1 MKYTLIPSLS
11 NTAPKVK
18 KDVFLQKYIICFV
31 VDSLVQVMMPL
42 RTTTPTLNSRVILRQ
57 FFDVPPVA
65 SSFPP
70 MVERLGSTSNF
81 PMGIFSDAKNDPIIT
96 NPWNF
101 HDFVHGFVN
110 SVGWIALVFFVGIS
124 LFRSNF
130 AWWKMF
136 SKRRGGW
143 AIKCGFLCIE
153 TGQALVSSLLDTRR
167 QRLPTV
173 NQTGTNET
181 RIQQSNKGK
190 KTSRSTWVSI
200 PLILVHAIAWFRNS
214 LKRLISDSSYSETGL
229 SACVCLGVHV

>member
-1 MKYTLIPSLS
+1 MFFCKNILYVLLLIHWFRLWCHC
-11 NTAPKVK
+11 V
-18 KDVFLQKYIICFV
+18 
-31 VDSLVQVMMPL
+31 L
-42 RTTTPTLNSRVILRQ
+42 RHRHWIPGWYY
-57 FFDVPPVA
+57 A
-65 SSFPP
+65 SSSMCRQWQVPFHQWWSDLDQLPTFPWEFFR
-70 MVERLGSTSNF
+70 MRKMTQSSQIHETFTILSTDLWTQLD
-81 PMGIFSDAKNDPIIT
+81 GL
-96 NPWNF
+96 PWC
-101 HDFVHGFVN
+101 
-110 SVGWIALVFFVGIS
+110 FFVGIS